1 MVNEHVN
8 IIRNRLAEAADE
20 STKENIGVTSKTLL
34 KESSELLPENER
46 YLLCK

>member
-1 MVNEHVN
+1 MVNEYVK

-20 STKENIGVTSKTLL
+20 STKENIVVISKTLL

-46 YLLCK
+46 NLLCK